1 VDAKLMT
8 IIPEPCFD
16 QTGPISASLRA
27 PSVGSFPTGKPD
39 WEPFDQTGPIS
50 ASLRA
55 PSVGSFPTG
64 KPDWEPHAQDSDQT
78 DEASDE
84 QATEG
89 QPWQPAFALPTGYS
103 DVEILRTLT
112 GEVNAGRSVAL
123 VTVTAT
129 ARSVPR
135 HAGAKLLVLSD
146 GESPRTLGTIG
157 GGEMEARCILEA
169 TVAMAD
175 GKSRTLT
182 YELLD
187 AANGDPGVCGG
198 TVELFVE
205 PFLPTPTVYVIG
217 CGHVGA
223 AVVNLAKWMGFRVVA
238 TDDRAALATQANLP
252 GADAVFA
259 GPFAMALEA
268 EPIGAHTSV
277 VVVTRNMAV
286 DLELLPMVLATTARF
301 VGVMGSARRWAT
313 TVTALQE
320 RGVSSEAL
328 ARVHSP
334 IGLNINAE
342 TPEEIAVS
350 IMAAVVSDRR
360 SPRPDPGN
368 PERS

>member
-1 VDAKLMT
+1 MTTAEHPANDSNHVYDDQIGDDQIGDNHIGDNQIGHNHIGHNHIGDNDACDNL
-8 IIPEPCFD
+8 
-16 QTGPISASLRA
+16 
-27 PSVGSFPTGKPD
+27 
-39 WEPFDQTGPIS
+39 
-50 ASLRA
+50 
-55 PSVGSFPTG
+55 
-64 KPDWEPHAQDSDQT
+64 
-78 DEASDE
+78 ASDNQMCANE
-84 QATEG
+84 EHEHGEDEHGEHQLEDRATEDI
-89 QPWQPAFALPTGYS
+89 PWKPAFGLSAGYS
-103 DVEILRTLT
+103 DVQILRALT
-112 GEVNAGRSVAL
+112 NEVDAGRAAAL
-123 VTVTAT
+123 ITVTAT

-135 HAGAKLLVLSD
+135 HAGAKLLVISD
-146 GESPRTLGTIG
+146 GKSTRTLGTVG
-157 GGEMEARCILEA
+157 GGEMEARCIIEA
-169 TVAMAD
+169 TAALAD
-175 GKSRTLT
+175 GTSRTLT

-223 AVVNLAKWMGFRVVA
+223 AVVNLAKWMGYRVVA

-259 GPFAMALEA
+259 GPFAAALEA

-286 DLELLPMVLATTARF
+286 DLELLPLVLDTSARF

-313 TVTALQE
+313 TAAALAD
-320 RGVSSEAL
+320 RGVSGEAL

-350 IMAAVVSDRR
+350 IMAAVVADRR
-360 SPRPDPGN
+360 AQPLAPQSL
-368 PERS
+368 

>member
-1 VDAKLMT
+1 VDEELSMT
-8 IIPEPCFD
+8 ISERPANDSNHVGHTDAFD
-16 QTGPISASLRA
+16 NP
-27 PSVGSFPTGKPD
+27 
-39 WEPFDQTGPIS
+39 
-50 ASLRA
+50 
-55 PSVGSFPTG
+55 
-64 KPDWEPHAQDSDQT
+64 
-78 DEASDE
+78 ASDNHVCNNPASDNDDHVPGE
-84 QATEG
+84 HEHEHRTTEDAC
-89 QPWQPAFALPTGYS
+89 WKPAFALPAGYS
-103 DVEILRTLT
+103 DVQILRALT
-112 GEVNAGRSVAL
+112 NEVNAGRAAAL

-135 HAGAKLLVLSD
+135 HAGAKLLVITD
-146 GESPRTLGTIG
+146 GESTRTLGTIG
-157 GGEMEARCILEA
+157 GGEMEARCIIEA
-169 TVAMAD
+169 TAALAD
-175 GKSRTLT
+175 GTSRTLT

-223 AVVNLAKWMGFRVVA
+223 AVVNLAKWMGYRVVA

-259 GPFAMALEA
+259 GPFAEALEA

-286 DLELLPMVLATTARF
+286 DLELLPHVLDTSARF

-313 TVTALQE
+313 TAAALAD
-320 RGVSSEAL
+320 RGISGEAL

-350 IMAAVVSDRR
+350 IMAAVVADRR
-360 SPRPDPGN
+360 AQPLAPQSL
-368 PERS
+368 

>member
-1 VDAKLMT
+1 MPELH
-8 IIPEPCFD
+8 IPNPD
-16 QTGPISASLRA
+16 QADH
-27 PSVGSFPTGKPD
+27 GS
-39 WEPFDQTGPIS
+39 
-50 ASLRA
+50 
-55 PSVGSFPTG
+55 SF
-64 KPDWEPHAQDSDQT
+64 E
-78 DEASDE
+78 E
-84 QATEG
+84 QAQQD
-89 QPWQPAFALPTGYS
+89 QPWLPAFGLPTGYS

-112 GEVNAGRSVAL
+112 HEVTAGRSVAL

-129 ARSVPR
+129 TRSVPR
-135 HAGAKLLVLSD
+135 HAGAKLLVLSNGD
-146 GESPRTLGTIG
+146 STRTLGTIG
-157 GGEMEARCILEA
+157 GGEMEARCIVEA
-169 TVAMAD
+169 TAAIAD

-223 AVVNLAKWMGFRVVA
+223 AVVNLAKWMGYRVVA

-252 GADAVFA
+252 GADVVFA
-259 GPFAMALEA
+259 GAFASALEA

-286 DLELLPMVLATTARF
+286 DLELLPLVLATSARF

-313 TVTALQE
+313 TASTLQE
-320 RGVSSEAL
+320 RGVSLEAL

-334 IGLNINAE
+334 IGVNINAE

-360 SPRPDPGN
+360 GVPLDPGN
-368 PERS
+368 PERP